1 MRGSHA
7 ENQVATMKRTK
18 SVSKRPRFRDT
29 DQENQICSAGLAPGQ
44 LLSNRIPGPAGPAPV
59 MDKHQRRFFASDTPD
74 VEVEAIDVQAAVD
87 EGHVETLSFE
97 IEELLTLVS

>member
-29 DQENQICSAGLAPGQ
+29 DQENQTFVALVDRYDIAAGQ
-44 LLSNRIPGPAGPAPV
+44 CW
-59 MDKHQRRFFASDTPD
+59 
-74 VEVEAIDVQAAVD
+74 QA
-87 EGHVETLSFE
+87 TR
-97 IEELLTLVS
+97 

>member
-1 MRGSHA
+1 
-7 ENQVATMKRTK
+7 
-18 SVSKRPRFRDT
+18 
-29 DQENQICSAGLAPGQ
+29 
-44 LLSNRIPGPAGPAPV
+44 

>member
-29 DQENQICSAGLAPGQ
+29 EFARLLAIRMLQ
-44 LLSNRIPGPAGPAPV
+44 
-59 MDKHQRRFFASDTPD
+59 
-74 VEVEAIDVQAAVD
+74 
-87 EGHVETLSFE
+87 
-97 IEELLTLVS
+97 